1 MCYNIYTFG
10 RSGKYVLRGSVIMA
24 DNKTGTKLIAP
35 NKKAR
40 HDYFVLDTYEAGIE
54 LFGTEVKSIRRGG
67 VNLKDSYCCIEKG
80 EMFAEGIHISPYEQG
95 NIFNREPLRKKK
107 LLMHKKEILK
117 LFGQVKQG
125 GYTLVP
131 VSMYFKDSRVKVQVG
146 LCKGKKLH
154 DKRDDMAKRDAGR
167 EIERAMKERNR

>member
-1 MCYNIYTFG
+1 MVYCNT
-10 RSGKYVLRGSVIMA
+10 RNEVIPTE
-24 DNKTGTKLIAP
+24 KKGIKIAAQ
-35 NKKAR
+35 NRKAY
-40 HDYFVLDTYEAGIE
+40 HDYFVEDKYEAGIE
-54 LFGTEVKSIRRGG
+54 LCGTEVKSIRGG
-67 VNLKDSYCCIEKG
+67 SMNLKDSYCTVKDG
-80 EMFAEGIHISPYEQG
+80 ELFVHSMHISPYEKG
-95 NIFNREPLRKKK
+95 NIFNKDPYRTRK